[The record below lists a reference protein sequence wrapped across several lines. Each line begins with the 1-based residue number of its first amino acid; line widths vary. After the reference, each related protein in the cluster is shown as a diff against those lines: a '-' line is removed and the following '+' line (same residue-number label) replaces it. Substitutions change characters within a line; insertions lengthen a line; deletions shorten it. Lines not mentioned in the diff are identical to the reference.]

1 MPDQEGNVKGPGV
14 TDTPDQ
20 AYKSGRPEDIQEGSL
35 GAETGG
41 PDAQV
46 SRLTK
51 DADAGDEQ
59 GTAQSGGF
67 AGQQADDSPDAGT
80 VGDIS
85 GEGDPS
91 PHAQYDTTKKDD
103 AAGQDEGEGGLSVG
117 EGAKDLAPGS
127 LGNDGPDEVGKRG
140 YGQQPDYDVHDDV
153 DAKQAHPKTPSDM
166 GNR

>member
-1 MPDQEGNVKGPGV
+1 MPDQEGNVKGPGF

-51 DADAGDEQ
+51 DAGAGDE
-59 GTAQSGGF
+59 GGSAHVGGF

-91 PHAQYDTTKKDD
+91 PHAQYDTLKKDD
-103 AAGQDEGEGGLSVG
+103 AAGQDQGEGGLSVG